1 MTVFFLNWQNF
12 IKGWFTVLIMIESSE
27 RRGVERKTK
36 YVEGGGRN
44 QVRPPSVIVAPLLLS
59 YYIQYSD
66 SDGNM

>member
-1 MTVFFLNWQNF
+1 
-12 IKGWFTVLIMIESSE
+12 MIESSE

-66 SDGNM
+66 GNM